1 MSTATLSIDLDAIR
15 ANWRA
20 LNEKTSGETGAVV
33 KANAYGLGAGFV
45 AKALLKE
52 GVQTFFVAVAEEG
65 VVVRKSLGNASTI
78 YIFGGHMQ
86 GDTELIREYR
96 LTPLLNSVDQL
107 IRHVEKLPNHPFGIQ
122 LDTGMNRLGME
133 PVEWH
138 AVRELALPLN
148 PKLIMSHLAC
158 ADDPDHDMNVKQ
170 LAEFHKMTDDLD
182 IPKSLS
188 ATGGILL
195 GSDYHFDLTRPGVG
209 LYGGLPF
216 EQARAVAKLNIP
228 IIQTREVDEGETV
241 GYANTWRAPTPRR
254 IATVSAGYADGIIRA
269 MDGKTAL
276 YAGDVAC
283 PIVGRISMDLIGV
296 DVTLLTQPV
305 ESLELLNDR
314 QTIDVLAE
322 NAGTIGYEILTSLG
336 GRYQRRYLGD
346 MG

>member
-1 MSTATLSIDLDAIR
+1 
-15 ANWRA
+15 
-20 LNEKTSGETGAVV
+20 
-33 KANAYGLGAGFV
+33 
-45 AKALLKE
+45 
-52 GVQTFFVAVAEEG
+52 
-65 VVVRKSLGNASTI
+65 
-78 YIFGGHMQ
+78 
-86 GDTELIREYR
+86 
-96 LTPLLNSVDQL
+96 
-107 IRHVEKLPNHPFGIQ
+107 
-122 LDTGMNRLGME
+122 ME

-138 AVRELALPLN
+138 AVRESALPLN

-158 ADDPDHDMNVKQ
+158 ADEPDQDMNAKQ

-182 IPKSLS
+182 IPRSLS

-209 LYGGLPF
+209 LYGGFPF
-216 EQARAVAKLNIP
+216 EQARAVAKVNIP
-228 IIQTREVDEGETV
+228 IIQTREVDVGETV
-241 GYANTWRAPTPRR
+241 GYSNSWRAPTPRR

-269 MDGKTAL
+269 MGCKTAL
-276 YAGDVAC
+276 YAGGVPC

-296 DVTLLTQPV
+296 DVTLLSEPV

>member
-20 LNEKTSGETGAVV
+20 LNEKSGGETGAVV

-52 GVQTFFVAVAEEG
+52 GVNTFFVAVAEEG
-65 VVVRKSLGNASTI
+65 VVVRKSVGANPTI
-78 YIFGGHMQ
+78 FVFGGHMQ
-86 GDTELIREYR
+86 GDTELIRDYR

-107 IRHVEKLPNHPFGIQ
+107 IRHVETLHTHPFGIQ

-138 AVRELALPLN
+138 AVRDLALPLK
-148 PKLIMSHLAC
+148 PKLVMSHLAC
-158 ADDPDHDMNVKQ
+158 ADEPGHEMNTNQ
-170 LAEFHKMTDDLD
+170 LAAFHQMTADLD
-182 IPKSLS
+182 IPRSLS

-195 GSDYHFDLTRPGVG
+195 GAEYHFDLTRPGVG
-209 LYGGLPF
+209 LYGGFPF
-216 EQARAVAKLNIP
+216 EQARTVAKVNIP
-228 IIQTREVDEGETV
+228 IIQTREVDVGETV
-241 GYANTWRAPTPRR
+241 GYSNTWRAPTPRR

-269 MDGKTAL
+269 MGHKTAL
-276 YAGDVAC
+276 YAGDVPC

-296 DVTLLTQPV
+296 DVTLVTKPI

-314 QTIDVLAE
+314 QTIDDLAE

-336 GRYQRRYLGD
+336 GRYQRRYVGD

>member
-1 MSTATLSIDLDAIR
+1 
-15 ANWRA
+15 
-20 LNEKTSGETGAVV
+20 
-33 KANAYGLGAGFV
+33 
-45 AKALLKE
+45 
-52 GVQTFFVAVAEEG
+52 
-65 VVVRKSLGNASTI
+65 
-78 YIFGGHMQ
+78 
-86 GDTELIREYR
+86 
-96 LTPLLNSVDQL
+96 
-107 IRHVEKLPNHPFGIQ
+107 
-122 LDTGMNRLGME
+122 
-133 PVEWH
+133 
-138 AVRELALPLN
+138 
-148 PKLIMSHLAC
+148 
-158 ADDPDHDMNVKQ
+158 
-170 LAEFHKMTDDLD
+170 LD

-269 MDGKTAL
+269 MGDKTVL
-276 YAGDVAC
+276 YTGDVAC

-336 GRYQRRYLGD
+336 GRYQRRYAGD

>member
-1 MSTATLSIDLDAIR
+1 
-15 ANWRA
+15 
-20 LNEKTSGETGAVV
+20 
-33 KANAYGLGAGFV
+33 
-45 AKALLKE
+45 
-52 GVQTFFVAVAEEG
+52 
-65 VVVRKSLGNASTI
+65 
-78 YIFGGHMQ
+78 MQ

-107 IRHVEKLPNHPFGIQ
+107 IRHLETLPNHPFGIQ

-158 ADDPDHDMNVKQ
+158 ADDPDHDMNAKQ

-209 LYGGLPF
+209 LYGGFPF
-216 EQARAVAKLNIP
+216 EQARAVAKVNIP
-228 IIQTREVDEGETV
+228 IIQTREVDVGETV
-241 GYANTWRAPTPRR
+241 GYSNTWRAPTPRR

-269 MDGKTAL
+269 MGGKTAL
-276 YAGDVAC
+276 YAGDVPC

-336 GRYQRRYLGD
+336 GRYQRRYVGD